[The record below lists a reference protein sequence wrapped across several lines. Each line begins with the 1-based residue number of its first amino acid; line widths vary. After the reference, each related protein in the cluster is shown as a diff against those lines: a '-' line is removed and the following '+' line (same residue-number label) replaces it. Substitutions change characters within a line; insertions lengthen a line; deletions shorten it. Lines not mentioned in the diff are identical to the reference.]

1 MQPVARRDSLSLCV
15 TSAADVAVVLGS
27 LSNNSALQRL
37 ELPLIFGYNGR
48 QIFDNGRA
56 PTDRVVQM
64 ARMAAVE
71 GLGEMLVQLG
81 QAIRYDN
88 PDETPGP

>member
-1 MQPVARRDSLSLCV
+1 MFV
-15 TSAADVAVVLGS
+15 TSAADLAVVLGA

-48 QIFDNGRA
+48 TSN
-56 PTDRVVQM
+56 M
-64 ARMAAVE
+64 AEVD

-81 QAIRYDN
+81 QALRYD
-88 PDETPGP
+88 DAYADAQTHD